1 MRNKFSDLINSGVAS
16 FHHEPIAPK
25 LPNNTGFAG
34 DYMSRIYNMYW
45 GAATDSHMSVTQEGR
60 RLIKG
65 RITQDP
71 CKWQDL
77 MYCNH
82 WGGIDWCQ
90 SGYCSLAEFLSQLSM
105 RAVIAEHNGEQGIE
119 IIPCEQCPAQFTAP
133 RAVTTT
139 ESKIPQPIRVL
150 GDTNAIQEAFENAHN
165 REQLVENLNN
175 SKWIAGEKWFVYENT
190 VACSYNT
197 PCGQITY
204 IMEVN
209 INRGNIIEDEEF
221 VKLMKDEG
229 LDALKLVQYD
239 KYFRLES
246 DDKKWAALLNKWKD
260 NKIKEKSFDAMTP
273 RDWVDQIKYMLSVFN

>member
-25 LPNNTGFAG
+25 LPNNAGFAG

-60 RLIKG
+60 RFIKG

-105 RAVIAEHNGEQGIE
+105 RAVVAEHNGEQGIE
-119 IIPCEQCPAQFTAP
+119 IIPCEQCPAQFTTP
-133 RAVTTT
+133 HAVTTT
-139 ESKIPQPIRVL
+139 ESKIPQPIHVL

-175 SKWIAGEKWFVYENT
+175 SRWIAGEKWFVYENT

-197 PCGQITY
+197 PRGQITY

-221 VKLMKDEG
+221 AKLMKDEG

-246 DDKKWAALLNKWKD
+246 DDKKWAVLLNKWKD

-273 RDWVDQIKYMLSVFN
+273 RDWVDQIKYMLSIFN